1 MPRVD
6 SIFYQGGPDLR
17 VRTHLIAMP
26 WAPPESPSIQLAS
39 LKAHLDCALKEQSDC
54 RTYSAFF
61 SILHDLKG
69 GAFRE
74 FCRTLIAY
82 GEYAYLPLF
91 LQHFGPAEFRR
102 KAAIKRLLKAL
113 HASWVKPPSLSVLD
127 GLDRATRRFL
137 DRDLAPNL
145 IARGLNLVGFTLNFH
160 QFYSSLYAAEHLRH
174 RFPQRHFLFVFG
186 GFGITLPNVHKLLR
200 DLSVPGVIVV
210 GEGEKR
216 LELLVRT
223 LADLPLAKAHMAL
236 AAVAGLD
243 PGIIVIGEEVD
254 FTTRNPAYYASQL
267 KSLGELALAQL
278 RRIFRHL
285 KTGLRRPQDLCR
297 FSRSD

>member
-1 MPRVD
+1 
-6 SIFYQGGPDLR
+6 
-17 VRTHLIAMP
+17 MP
-26 WAPPESPSIQLAS
+26 WAPPESPSIQVAS

-200 DLSVPGVIVV
+200 DLSVP
-210 GEGEKR
+210 ESSWS
-216 LELLVRT
+216 VRVKDWNCWCAP
-223 LADLPLAKAHMAL
+223 LDLPLAKAHMAL

-267 KSLGELALAQL
+267 KSLGGARLAQL

-285 KTGLRRPQDLCR
+285 KTGLRRPQDLCPLFAQRLR
-297 FSRSD
+297 FPWRVLADAFAAVTSAP

>member
-1 MPRVD
+1 MADNPFSGMGTCIDCSLWGGRGGEFRRTAVD
-6 SIFYQGGPDLR
+6 LEIDMR

-26 WAPPESPSIQLAS
+26 WAQPESPSIQLAS

-74 FCRTLIAY
+74 FFHSVEAY
-82 GEYAYLPLF
+82 GEYVYQLLYLRR
-91 LQHFGPAEFRR
+91 FGPAEFRQ

-160 QFYSSLYAAEHLRH
+160 QFYSSLYAAEHLRR
-174 RFPQRHFLFVFG
+174 RFPQRHFLFVYG
-186 GFGITLPNVHKLLR
+186 GCSVSLPNVYKLMR

-243 PGIIVIGEEVD
+243 PGIVIGEEVD
-254 FTTRNPAYYASQL
+254 FTTRNPAYYASRTQVI
-267 KSLGELALAQL
+267 G
-278 RRIFRHL
+278 
-285 KTGLRRPQDLCR
+285 
-297 FSRSD
+297 